1 MKTLLYVIIPSLLAA
16 LLWLAINR
24 DEQLRLGLFTKAAWE
39 GISRRFS
46 FLWEVH
52 LRRLLGSKN
61 RPALINIELNVVDE
75 GTPYQGRIVLETASY
90 FTLNFI
96 FQPPPG
102 RCPETHSVDI
112 SIADWEG
119 VIHYQDRVDF
129 CCGRDRRW
137 MRFSSKQFL
146 VSGQM
151 PPGRWVARYSLDGG
165 RSRGFKF
172 QVAALTEVFTS
183 DGGIVDNHS
192 RLFGQKT

>member
-137 MRFSSKQFL
+137 MLSHKTRAADGINLAPASKFHL
-146 VSGQM
+146 TFI
-151 PPGRWVARYSLDGG
+151 SLEI
-165 RSRGFKF
+165 R
-172 QVAALTEVFTS
+172 L
-183 DGGIVDNHS
+183 HS
-192 RLFGQKT
+192 NWK